1 MKNIGTILISLAIII
16 LLIGIITPLN
26 IVICLLSAII
36 LAIIGVIAFIGN
48 KN

>member
-26 IVICLLSAII
+26 FIICILSAII